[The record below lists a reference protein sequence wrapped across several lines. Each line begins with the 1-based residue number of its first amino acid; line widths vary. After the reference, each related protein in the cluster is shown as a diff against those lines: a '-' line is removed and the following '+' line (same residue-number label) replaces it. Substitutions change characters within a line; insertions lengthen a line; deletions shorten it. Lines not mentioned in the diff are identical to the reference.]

1 VFAAPGDGID
11 GMSEEAP
18 TPLSPTVVHLNP
30 RAVPSRHAFAWYE
43 EAMRLWKRAPVSWGA
58 LALITIGIELAL
70 DALPG
75 AGSLVGKIITPLVAS
90 GMIIA
95 ALAADRESRPRAVH
109 AFAAFT
115 APAGAI
121 AAILV
126 ASLAT
131 FAAEAAA
138 AWWIGDVNLLVHAAD
153 DAPPSIAT
161 IVGAHVV
168 GALVS
173 LPLTFVPFHVL
184 LERAS
189 ARAAFAASFRGFSL
203 NTLPLLLYGAVSLL
217 LLLFGLIT
225 YGVGFLVALPLWV
238 ASSYAAWKDIFGVR
252 VDAIAPPA

>member
-1 VFAAPGDGID
+1 MI
-11 GMSEEAP
+11 EQAP
-18 TPLSPTVVHLNP
+18 TPLSPTVVHLHP
-30 RAVPSRHAFAWYE
+30 RAVPPRHAFAWYE
-43 EAMRLWKRAPVSWGA
+43 EAMRLWKRAPASWGA

-90 GMIIA
+90 GMIFA

-109 AFAAFT
+109 AFVAFT

-138 AWWIGDVNLLVHAAD
+138 AWWIGEVNLLVPTANQP
-153 DAPPSIAT
+153 PPSIAT
-161 IVGAHVV
+161 IIGAHVV
-168 GALVS
+168 AALAS

-184 LERAS
+184 LERVNVH
-189 ARAAFAASFRGFSL
+189 AAFAASFRAFSL
-203 NTLPLLLYGAVSLL
+203 NTVPLLLYGAVSLL

-225 YGVGFLVALPLWV
+225 YGVGFLVVLPLWI

-252 VDAIAPPA
+252 VDAIAKPA